1 MFGRMGTIAYID
13 LTDGTVQK
21 VEFPSY
27 LYENY
32 LGGAGV
38 NARLLYEQVPPD
50 MDPRDPKALV
60 ILGAGPLVGTIVPS
74 SGRIETTAKSPVT
87 GIFGDSNAGGD
98 FAPEMKFAGYDHL
111 VIRGRAPGPVYLW
124 IDNDQIE
131 IRDARPLWGKTTWEA
146 DELLKKMHGD
156 RELKTALIGPAA
168 ENGVLYGPVV
178 FTRYRACG
186 KTGTGSIFASKNLKG
201 IAVTGMRDI
210 RIKDPA
216 ALEDAAEQL
225 TRTIKSHPAFEKFAA
240 YGTML
245 IQHSYQAHGKLPVK
259 NR

>member
-1 MFGRMGTIAYID
+1 MKLGGVMFGRMGTIAYID
-13 LTDGTVQK
+13 LTDGTIQK

-27 LYENY
+27 LCENY

-38 NARLLYEQVPPD
+38 NARLLYEHVPPD
-50 MDPRDPKALV
+50 VGPMDPKAIV

-74 SGRIETTAKSPVT
+74 CGRIETTAKSPVT

-111 VIRGRAPGPVYLW
+111 VIRGKAKEPVYLW

-168 ENGVLYGPVV
+168 ENGVLYRNGHLYSVSCLRKDRDGDGLR
-178 FTRYRACG
+178 FKELEGYRRDWKKG
-186 KTGTGSIFASKNLKG
+186 HPDKGSQGLGGCI
-201 IAVTGMRDI
+201 
-210 RIKDPA
+210 
-216 ALEDAAEQL
+216 
-225 TRTIKSHPAFEKFAA
+225 
-240 YGTML
+240 
-245 IQHSYQAHGKLPVK
+245 
-259 NR
+259 